1 MIKAPTP
8 QEIEEA
14 VRPFEGTFY
23 DGSNDPVRAYSKKY
37 LQAQDAEIVAA
48 GGLEAWRQQHNQA
61 QAQAL
66 TQHRLPKPKPVIMS

>member
-23 DGSNDPVRAYSKKY
+23 DGPDDPVRAYSEKY
-37 LQAQDAEIVAA
+37 RKAQDAEIVAA
-48 GGLEAWRQQHNQA
+48 GGLEAWRQQHSQ
-61 QAQAL
+61 
-66 TQHRLPKPKPVIMS
+66 TQTHHRLPNPKPATMS

>member
-23 DGSNDPVRAYSKKY
+23 DGPNDPVRAYSKKY
-37 LQAQDAEIVAA
+37 LKAQDAEIVAA

-61 QAQAL
+61 QAQ
-66 TQHRLPKPKPVIMS
+66 THHRFPKPKPATMS

>member
-23 DGSNDPVRAYSKKY
+23 DGPDDPVRAYSKKY
-37 LQAQDAEIVAA
+37 LEARDAEIVAA
-48 GGLEAWRQQHNQA
+48 GGLEAWRQQHNQTRA
-61 QAQAL
+61 Q
-66 TQHRLPKPKPVIMS
+66 TQTHHRLPNPKPAAMS